1 MCHTIFVKLPETFL
15 ASSTNLKALLIRGG
29 GGGLEIGSPGTYAQ
43 FLGITISYTIS
54 DYRYNF
60 SDNPTTQ
67 TDKKYLWIMKWC

>member
-15 ASSTNLKALLIRGG
+15 ASSTNLKALLKRG

-54 DYRYNF
+54 DYNF
-60 SDNPTTQ
+60 SDNPPTHNPN
-67 TDKKYLWIMKWC
+67 